1 MEDKDTYW
9 NEKGRYT
16 ALYDKLYAKLVPEE
30 GNSSTIAG
38 EMLRVASSVYYDI
51 FNNGGGN
58 LNQEW
63 FKQDIKLMLCLLR
76 SNGFDNVRAN
86 RLKAML
92 KKPYPIEP
100 NVLLEDLIDFVTLF
114 AERSCKEN
122 TTM

>member
-1 MEDKDTYW
+1 MEDKNTYW
-9 NEKGRYT
+9 NEKGKYT

-38 EMLRVASSVYYDI
+38 EMLRLASSVYHDI
-51 FNNGGGN
+51 FNSGGGN

-86 RLKAML
+86 
-92 KKPYPIEP
+92 
-100 NVLLEDLIDFVTLF
+100 
-114 AERSCKEN
+114 
-122 TTM
+122 